1 MLKTQRQRRDT
12 MNSKSL
18 LLMVSI
24 STMLSLF
31 GCASIVDKDVQEIE
45 ITTIPENC
53 SISIKDKDGE
63 NVYTGQTPFKEE
75 LTKAK
80 GYFSGQSYDI
90 HIEKGGY
97 RPVDLVVKSRNSV
110 WYVFGNTFS
119 GFIPGWIGVDAKT
132 RSMYEMSP
140 SRIEIR
146 LISDTETDFPG
157 QLETEKGQN

>member
-1 MLKTQRQRRDT
+1 ML
-12 MNSKSL
+12 
-18 LLMVSI
+18 SI

-97 RPVDLVVKSRNSV
+97 RPVDLVVKSRNS
-110 WYVFGNTFS
+110 G
-119 GFIPGWIGVDAKT
+119 IPSVALSQDGLGWMQKHVQCMKCHLQ
-132 RSMYEMSP
+132 EL
-140 SRIEIR
+140 R
-146 LISDTETDFPG
+146 LD
-157 QLETEKGQN
+157 

>member
-1 MLKTQRQRRDT
+1 

-18 LLMVSI
+18 LLMLSI

-80 GYFSGQSYDI
+80 
-90 HIEKGGY
+90 GY

>member
-1 MLKTQRQRRDT
+1 

-18 LLMVSI
+18 LLMLSI

-80 GYFSGQSYDI
+80 GYFS
-90 HIEKGGY
+90 E
-97 RPVDLVVKSRNSV
+97 
-110 WYVFGNTFS
+110 
-119 GFIPGWIGVDAKT
+119 IGRASCRERV
-132 RSMYEMSP
+132 
-140 SRIEIR
+140 
-146 LISDTETDFPG
+146 
-157 QLETEKGQN
+157 